1 MTSFINFLGMTP
13 FILIILGIFLI
24 VLQFYV
30 EYESSGALG
39 KDNAKKRRDEII
51 TKYQEQK
58 DKGGISLYGRIEL
71 GLELFFKSRI
81 LYKIGLI
88 LFCIGILLIIIIE
101 TIV

>member
-1 MTSFINFLGMTP
+1 MTP

-39 KDNAKKRRDEII
+39 KDNAKKRQDEII

-58 DKGGISLYGRIEL
+58 DKGEISLYGRIEL

>member
-1 MTSFINFLGMTP
+1 MTP

-39 KDNAKKRRDEII
+39 KDNAKKKRDEII

-58 DKGGISLYGRIEL
+58 DKGEISLYGRIEL

>member
-1 MTSFINFLGMTP
+1 MTSFIDFLGITP
-13 FILIILGIFLI
+13 FILIILGILLI

-30 EYESSGALG
+30 EFESLG
-39 KDNAKKRRDEII
+39 TLNKDRKNRQDEII

-58 DKGGISLYGRIEL
+58 DKGEISLYGRIAL
-71 GLELFFKSRI
+71 CLELFFKSRI

-101 TIV
+101 TII

>member
-39 KDNAKKRRDEII
+39 KDNAKKKRDEII

-58 DKGGISLYGRIEL
+58 DKGEISLYGRIEL
-71 GLELFFKSRI
+71 ALELFLNQESFIK
-81 LYKIGLI
+81 L
-88 LFCIGILLIIIIE
+88 
-101 TIV
+101 V

>member
-39 KDNAKKRRDEII
+39 KKKRRDEII

-58 DKGGISLYGRIEL
+58 DKGEISLYGRIDL
-71 GLELFFKSRI
+71 GLELFLNQESFIK
-81 LYKIGLI
+81 L
-88 LFCIGILLIIIIE
+88 
-101 TIV
+101 V

>member
-1 MTSFINFLGMTP
+1 MFFSFMLNMNP
-13 FILIILGIFLI
+13 
-24 VLQFYV
+24 
-30 EYESSGALG
+30 SGALG
-39 KDNAKKRRDEII
+39 KDNAKKKRDEII

-58 DKGGISLYGRIEL
+58 DKGEISLYGRIEL